1 MQDYVTVTGMI
12 IKTIPV
18 GEFDRHICLLTKER
32 GKITAY
38 AKGARKQNSRLVAAT
53 NPFSFGEFKLYIGRS
68 SYNVME
74 ANISNYFEGLREDFM
89 GAYYGMYFLEVMD
102 YYTRENNDETFMLK
116 LLYQSM
122 RAISIKS
129 IPNQL
134 VRYIFEMKAMILNG
148 EFPGVPEELY
158 LLESTRYTINFI
170 MCSPVEKLYTFNVT
184 EEVLN
189 QLKHVG
195 DNYRK
200 KYIDK
205 KFLSL
210 EIIESLC

>member
-53 NPFSFGEFKLYIGRS
+53 NPFSFGEFKLYVGRS